1 MLKNNT
7 KTVPVSKK
15 TERFR
20 QKKLKSLKKQSVA
33 VAVPVK
39 NTVAASEKARLCVS
53 FGIEA
58 HKLEAVVRTAGGE
71 RKIVRFVHRMRGGD
85 IKLVLDILNADVVRL
100 VGLLGFERGQVTP
113 QHEIIALP
121 AACSTLPHTGHT
133 YSLER
138 RILAARLT
146 LMTCSPESSSGTET
160 RSAAASGSRSE
171 MSGKPRP
178 VSLS

>member
-7 KTVPVSKK
+7 KTAPVSKK
-15 TERFR
+15 QSGFAGE
-20 QKKLKSLKKQSVA
+20 KLKPFKKQSVA

-39 NTVAASEKARLCVS
+39 NTAAAAEKARLRVS

-100 VGLLGFERGQVTP
+100 VGLLGFERGQGD
-113 QHEIIALP
+113 A
-121 AACSTLPHTGHT
+121 
-133 YSLER
+133 
-138 RILAARLT
+138 AARDH
-146 LMTCSPESSSGTET
+146 
-160 RSAAASGSRSE
+160 RAAGRVQHIAAHWTHIQPGAAHIGRAVDIDDLLA
-171 MSGKPRP
+171 GKQLGHGNAQRGCERLEKRNVRKAAPRFP
-178 VSLS
+178 

>member
-7 KTVPVSKK
+7 KTAPISKK

-20 QKKLKSLKKQSVA
+20 QKKLKSFKKQSVA

-39 NTVAASEKARLCVS
+39 NTVAASGKAHLCVS

-100 VGLLGFERGQVTP
+100 VGLLGFERGQGD
-113 QHEIIALP
+113 A
-121 AACSTLPHTGHT
+121 
-133 YSLER
+133 
-138 RILAARLT
+138 AARDH
-146 LMTCSPESSSGTET
+146 
-160 RSAAASGSRSE
+160 RAAGRMQHIAAHRTHIQPGAAHIGRAVDVDDLLA
-171 MSGKPRP
+171 GKQLGHGNAQRGCKRLEKRNVRKAAPRLP
-178 VSLS
+178 